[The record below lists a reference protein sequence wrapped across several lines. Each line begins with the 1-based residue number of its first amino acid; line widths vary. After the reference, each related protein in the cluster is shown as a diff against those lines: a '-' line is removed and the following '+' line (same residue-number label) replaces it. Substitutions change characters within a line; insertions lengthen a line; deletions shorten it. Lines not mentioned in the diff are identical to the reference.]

1 MLSDEVLKQISK
13 IFVGD
18 ISINID
24 GVTYNYS
31 YKTGAQLVD
40 FFNNNYGSSDV
51 YKAGFPTRWH
61 YVFESLCTLQT
72 DGKIEKFF
80 SQILNEN
87 YLVRDMNLNKVQC
100 VKAKTDII
108 NFLNKI
114 VGADRLS
121 FQVKNNNVYIVNE
134 DEDLKELARGGF
146 AIVYRRKS
154 NNTVEKH
161 LYEEL
166 YNDSSIVSRFRREFE
181 ITKSLQ
187 DLNGIVEVYEYKK
200 DEYAYTMKY
209 YEETLEHYI
218 KNKSI
223 ISNEE
228 KIILIKEILS
238 IMAEVHN
245 RNIVHRDLSPTNIFV
260 SDSKAIIGD
269 FGLGKNLNIISSHQ
283 TMLTNAL
290 GQYQYCDPDQYML
303 LKEGGKRSDV
313 YSLGKIINFIMNKDP
328 MNTRHMFKS
337 VVEKACSA
345 MRTLRYDDAQ
355 KLLNVINKSIDFHEK
370 EQNEENIK
378 SAIQRNEYD
387 DQINMYISELSIDK
401 VLSLLCDVNNFDYA
415 LFKYIKDDNNLA
427 LQIVNELSEEYLL
440 HRLKWENYDKVA
452 NFMLRII
459 NNMSFSYPVREIA
472 AKVIKYVAI
481 DLNRYGIQ
489 NKVKKIIEEGVE
501 PLIEEILKG

>member
-1 MLSDEVLKQISK
+1 
-13 IFVGD
+13 
-18 ISINID
+18 
-24 GVTYNYS
+24 
-31 YKTGAQLVD
+31 
-40 FFNNNYGSSDV
+40 
-51 YKAGFPTRWH
+51 
-61 YVFESLCTLQT
+61 
-72 DGKIEKFF
+72 
-80 SQILNEN
+80 
-87 YLVRDMNLNKVQC
+87 
-100 VKAKTDII
+100 
-108 NFLNKI
+108 
-114 VGADRLS
+114 
-121 FQVKNNNVYIVNE
+121 
-134 DEDLKELARGGF
+134 
-146 AIVYRRKS
+146 
-154 NNTVEKH
+154 
-161 LYEEL
+161 
-166 YNDSSIVSRFRREFE
+166 
-181 ITKSLQ
+181 
-187 DLNGIVEVYEYKK
+187 
-200 DEYAYTMKY
+200 
-209 YEETLEHYI
+209 
-218 KNKSI
+218 
-223 ISNEE
+223 
-228 KIILIKEILS
+228 
-238 IMAEVHN
+238 MAEVHN